1 MTSITVVG
9 AALVLTMILA
19 GVCYR
24 QWRRNQALRAQL
36 QTAVADL
43 EHLQLACSRLAPA
56 GVVQQLVADS
66 TRDATVA
73 LAEHKIAT
81 ALFVDLV
88 GFTEMTE
95 RLEPAVLVRIL
106 NGYYQRMSDAI
117 DEHRGQVGSYI
128 GDGIVAYFGALR
140 PNPWQCDDAVRAA
153 LAMREAIRVY
163 NVELDREGLPHLSIG
178 VGIHRGLGL
187 AGLVGSRERKEFS
200 FLGSPVNLAARVQA
214 LTRLHQVDILVTEAL
229 RSELDKG
236 ILLTPMPAERVK
248 GFAEPVVTYAVKG
261 GIESRAA
268 EV

>member
-1 MTSITVVG
+1 MSAAVLG

-19 GVCYR
+19 GACYR
-24 QWRRNQALRAQL
+24 QWRRNQALQAQL
-36 QTAVADL
+36 QAAAADL

-56 GVVQQLVADS
+56 GVVQQLVADG
-66 TRDATVA
+66 TRDAMVA
-73 LAEHKIAT
+73 AAEHKIAT

-88 GFTEMTE
+88 GFTELSE

-128 GDGIVAYFGALR
+128 GDGIVAYFGALQ

-153 LAMREAIRVY
+153 LAMREAIHVY

-214 LTRLHQVDILVTEAL
+214 LTRLHQVDILVTEVL
-229 RSELDKG
+229 RAELDKT
-236 ILLTPMPAERVK
+236 ILLTPMPAEHVK

-261 GIESRAA
+261 TIELRPG
-268 EV
+268 